1 MRKTLLLIVY
11 VLGSGISFC
20 QTDRSADF
28 NFGFERIENKGLL
41 PDNWMK
47 WGMED
52 YILKTDTVQ
61 KYSGSASL
69 LIESSGS
76 RENGSFG
83 CVAYSIPAIYEGN
96 QIELRAFLKLQN
108 VEDGQIGLM
117 LRIDGENGGLEFD
130 NLQQNNIR
138 GTSDWTMYSVVLPL
152 PENATKIYIGA
163 LLMGTGKLWA
173 DDFQILIDGVDISKA
188 GIKKQL
194 VFKADADHEFDGG
207 STISTLKLTPY
218 QIENLA
224 LLGKVWGFLKYF
236 HPAVARGDYNWDY
249 ELFRILPKIVL
260 CKDDDDRN
268 QILTKWIS
276 ALGEF
281 ETEITGETEESSIK
295 LKPDLEWIT
304 SESILGEQL
313 SIKLIQIRNAKRT
326 DNHYYIGFVPGVGN
340 PKIKNE
346 KPYPGNITYNDAGF
360 RLLSLFR
367 YWNIIQYFFPYKN
380 LIGEDWNNILSEY
393 VPKFINASSE
403 LNYKL
408 TLLTLIARIHDTHA
422 NIWGYDAALQAFK
435 GSNYAPA
442 EVKFIENQPVVTG
455 FISTKTGKAS
465 GLQKGDIIVS
475 VNDKK
480 PEKIVEEKLPFTP
493 ASNYS
498 TQLRDIA
505 REMLRTNDSILN
517 ITFSRNNS
525 TAGLKIKCY
534 PPTELNLYGNYY
546 KKDTCFK
553 LLTPGIGYIYP
564 GNIKNE
570 YLPRV
575 MDEVQ
580 KTKGLIIDMRC
591 YPSDFIV
598 YSLGEYLMP
607 DSAEFVKFSNTSLR
621 NPGLFT
627 FTHPVTVGKKN
638 NESYKGKVIIIVNE
652 ITQSQA
658 EFTTMALRDAPEAT
672 VIGSTTAGADGN
684 VSEIFLPGAVR
695 TMISGIGVYYPDG
708 KETQRTGIVP
718 DIEVKPTIN
727 GILQGRD
734 ELLEKAIELINKQ

>member
-28 NFGFERIENKGLL
+28 NFGFEKMENKALL

-47 WGMED
+47 WGTED

-61 KYSGSASL
+61 KHSGSASL
-69 LIESSGS
+69 LLESAGS
-76 RENGSFG
+76 RKDGSFG
-83 CVAYSIPAIYEGN
+83 CVAYSIPAIYAGN

-130 NLQQNNIR
+130 NLQQNDIH

-173 DDFQILIDGVDISKA
+173 DDFQILIDDVDISKA
-188 GIKKQL
+188 GLKKQF

-207 STISTLKLTPY
+207 SAISTLNLTPY

-249 ELFRILPKIVL
+249 ELFRVLPKIIL
-260 CKDDDDRN
+260 CKTDDERN
-268 QILTKWIS
+268 EIFTRWIS

-281 ETEITGETEESSIK
+281 ETEIPGETEESSIK
-295 LKPDLEWIT
+295 LKPDLAWIT
-304 SESILGEQL
+304 SKSVLGEQL
-313 SIKLIQIRNAKRT
+313 SGKLVQIRDAKRT

-340 PKIKNE
+340 PKFKNE

-360 RLLSLFR
+360 RLLSLLR
-367 YWNIIQYFFPYKN
+367 YWNIIQYYFPYKN
-380 LIGEDWNNILSEY
+380 LIGEDWNNVLSEFI
-393 VPKFINASSE
+393 PIFINAPSE

-408 TLLTLIARIHDTHA
+408 TLLALIARVHDTHA
-422 NIWGYDAALQAFK
+422 NIWGNDAALLAYK
-435 GSNYAPA
+435 GSNYAPV
-442 EVKFIENQPVVTG
+442 EVKFIENKPVVTG
-455 FISTKTGKAS
+455 FISTKSGKAS

-480 PEKIVEEKLPFTP
+480 PEEIIEEKLPVTP

-498 TQLRDIA
+498 TQLREIA
-505 REMLRTNDSILN
+505 RDMLRTNDTLLN
-517 ITFSRNNS
+517 ITYYRNNS
-525 TAGLKIKCY
+525 TSGLKIRCY
-534 PPTELNLYGNYY
+534 PPTELNLYAMFSR
-546 KKDTCFK
+546 KDTCFK
-553 LLTPGIGYIYP
+553 LLTPAIGYIYP
-564 GNIKNE
+564 GNIKKE

-580 KTKGLIIDMRC
+580 KTKGLIIDLRC

-598 YSLGEYLMP
+598 YSLGEYLLP
-607 DSAEFVKFSNTSLR
+607 DSADFVKFSNTGIK
-621 NPGLFT
+621 NPGLFS
-627 FTHPVTVGKKN
+627 FTQRVFVGKKN
-638 NESYKGKVIIIVNE
+638 DEYYKGKVIIIVNE

-658 EFTTMALRDAPEAT
+658 EFTAMAFRVAPEAT

-684 VSEIFLPGAVR
+684 VSEIILPGAVR

-708 KETQRTGIVP
+708 KETQRMGIVP
-718 DIEVKPTIN
+718 DIEVKPSIN

-734 ELLEKAIELINKQ
+734 ELIEKAIELINKK